1 MQKEIKYKSVSVP
14 IYVYSIVIEKQ
25 QELIKKNCGKHVE
38 INYVT
43 ASAILLGIDKV
54 E

>member
-1 MQKEIKYKSVSVP
+1 MN
-14 IYVYSIVIEKQ
+14 EK
-25 QELIKKNCGKHVE
+25 ELIKKNGGNHVE

-43 ASAILLGIDKV
+43 SSAILLGINKV